1 MREKSRLVEMGN
13 EGIARVFHGGDPFS
27 LMWIKTWER
36 VDDAM
41 VAQGALTE
49 SEAADMRRAYEDPA
63 FMYRA
68 QLTQTVWG
76 RKPPENSTEPS
87 TG

>member
-1 MREKSRLVEMGN
+1 MGN

-76 RKPPENSTEPS
+76 RKLLETPDITIDWLRSCAPPP
-87 TG
+87 